1 MALATSLRKVAS
13 KLMLKFGGEV
23 TFRRITTGA
32 YNTSTGVAT
41 PTAASTTVRGVL
53 EDVNERE
60 VSDLVQATDKRLTVA
75 AFDLSGTAPKTSD
88 EVIISNITYQ
98 IIAVKTVEQDNI
110 AITYELT
117 LRA

>member
-60 VSDLVQATDKRLTVA
+60 VNDLVKGTDKKLTVA
-75 AFDLSGTAPKTSD
+75 AADLSFEPAVSD
-88 EVIISNITYQ
+88 QV
-98 IIAVKTVEQDNI
+98 TVASRVMQTVQVTKIEQDNT
-110 AITYELT
+110 AIVFEIY
-117 LRA
+117 LRE

>member
-60 VSDLVQATDKRLTVA
+60 VNDLVKGTDKKLTVA
-75 AFDLSGTAPKTSD
+75 AADLSFEPAVSD
-88 EVIISNITYQ
+88 QVTVASRIMQ
-98 IIAVKTVEQDNI
+98 IVQATKIEQDNT
-110 AITYELT
+110 AIVFEIF
-117 LRA
+117 LRE

>member
-60 VSDLVQATDKRLTVA
+60 VNDLVKGTDKKLTVA
-75 AFDLSGTAPKTSD
+75 AADLSFEPAVSD
-88 EVIISNITYQ
+88 QVTIASRIMQ
-98 IIAVKTVEQDNI
+98 IIQVTKIEQDNT
-110 AITYELT
+110 AIVFEVF
-117 LRA
+117 LRE

>member
-23 TFRRITTGA
+23 TFRRITTGS

-60 VSDLVQATDKRLTVA
+60 VNDLVKGTDKKLTVA
-75 AFDLSGTAPKTSD
+75 AADLSFEPAVSD
-88 EVIISNITYQ
+88 QV
-98 IIAVKTVEQDNI
+98 TVASRVMQTVQVTKIEQDNT
-110 AITYELT
+110 AIVFEIY
-117 LRA
+117 LRE

>member
-1 MALATSLRKVAS
+1 MALAASLRKVAS

-60 VSDLVQATDKRLTVA
+60 VNDLVKGTDKKLTVA
-75 AFDLSGTAPKTSD
+75 AADLSFEPAVSD
-88 EVIISNITYQ
+88 QVTVASRIMQ
-98 IIAVKTVEQDNI
+98 IVQVTKIEQDNT
-110 AITYELT
+110 AIVFEIF
-117 LRA
+117 LRE